1 MIVHIIKRK
10 SRHLSVA
17 NKDKY
22 GVISENIPLQSYEEP
37 KKDEDL
43 NGDDDDEVKHSDT
56 IERWRDVERFRE
68 NQHLYR
74 DCTM

>member
-1 MIVHIIKRK
+1 MVTKRENTRKLK

-17 NKDKY
+17 NKDKHHPNNLTF
-22 GVISENIPLQSYEEP
+22 ER
-37 KKDEDL
+37 DEDL
-43 NGDDDDEVKHSDT
+43 NDDDEVKHSDT